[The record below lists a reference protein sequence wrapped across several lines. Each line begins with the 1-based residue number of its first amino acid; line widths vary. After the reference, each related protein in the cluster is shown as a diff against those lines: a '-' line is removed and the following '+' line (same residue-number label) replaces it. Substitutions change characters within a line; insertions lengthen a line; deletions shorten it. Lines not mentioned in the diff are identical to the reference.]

1 MSSATLTAGT
11 VMNASAA
18 LLNDTQ
24 KQQYNF
30 VVQIPYLNIALQEL
44 QEIFEQ
50 NDVAVTAKTSLEI
63 TIPVGY
69 DHIAYDNGVNPTL
82 PDDFI
87 EPQKVWE
94 RANGSELYIPMTKV
108 GLLPLNRTSVGS
120 FSIYVWA
127 RQEIRFPTSTRINDI
142 KIDYIR
148 NLFLPIV
155 DENSG
160 INVVNAATFLEF
172 RNAALCAEFIGENKS
187 RADSLS
193 NDAGMAVDRSLG
205 ISSKGGQ
212 SIITRRRP
220 FRAGYKSR
228 GGR

>member
-18 LLNDTQ
+18 LLNDVQ
-24 KQQYNF
+24 KQQYTF
-30 VVQIPYLNIALQEL
+30 AAQIPYLNIALQEL

-50 NDVAVTAKTSLEI
+50 NDVAVTVDTSVEI

-69 DHIAYDNGVNPTL
+69 DHIAYDNGVNPSL
-82 PDDFI
+82 PSDFI

-94 RANGSELYIPMTKV
+94 KANGSDSYVPMTRV
-108 GLLPLNRTSVGS
+108 GLLPLHRTSVGS
-120 FSIYVWA
+120 FSIYIWA
-127 RQEIRFPTSTRINDI
+127 KQEIRFPISTRINDI

-148 NLFLPIV
+148 NLFPPVV
-155 DENSG
+155 DQNSG

-187 RADSLS
+187 RADSLN
-193 NDAGMAVDRSLG
+193 NDAGLAVDRSLG
-205 ISSKGGQ
+205 INSKGGQ
-212 SIITRRRP
+212 AIITRRLP
-220 FRAGYKSR
+220 FRSGYKSR